1 MLHLDWARAQK
12 PSFLFLVA
20 DFLWGRYHNSLTEK
34 YTTCPSD
41 FGAMV
46 LFVPGFVHDLHIL
59 SHVLQC
65 RIIHILM
72 TTVPQFKAP
81 VYYVLKSLFLVHDG
95 DVWGLWIRDTL
106 KTPILIMHMNKN
118 IICHLLCRSMK
129 KLYQVLYTY
138 FFFWVIKRKKIY
150 LYYTACEQ
158 KRALWVADA
167 HFPPLSLSF
176 CLWLSVFLSLYL
188 ISFCPLS
195 LHSRAL
201 LHYVSC
207 NRSPLFVF
215 QNHNQ
220 HVFMLKWRRSC
231 MRSHSE
237 HML

>member
-1 MLHLDWARAQK
+1 
-12 PSFLFLVA
+12 
-20 DFLWGRYHNSLTEK
+20 
-34 YTTCPSD
+34 
-41 FGAMV
+41 MV

-129 KLYQVLYTY
+129 KLYQVLYTCI
-138 FFFWVIKRKKIY
+138 FFFLGDQKKENLPV
-150 LYYTACEQ
+150 LYS
-158 KRALWVADA
+158 LWAEEGTMSCWCTFSTSV
-167 HFPPLSLSF
+167 PSF

-231 MRSHSE
+231 MRPHSE

>member
-1 MLHLDWARAQK
+1 
-12 PSFLFLVA
+12 
-20 DFLWGRYHNSLTEK
+20 
-34 YTTCPSD
+34 
-41 FGAMV
+41 MV

-129 KLYQVLYTY
+129 KLYQVLYTCIFF

-167 HFPPLSLSF
+167 HFPPLSSLSVCGCLSF
-176 CLWLSVFLSLYL
+176 CLCISSLSVLSHCTHVLCSTMFLVTVRHYLYSKIIINMYLCWNGGDPVWGRTQNTCCNTGGDWKWL
-188 ISFCPLS
+188 IVDSVMLFDIMVSTYSFI
-195 LHSRAL
+195 
-201 LHYVSC
+201 
-207 NRSPLFVF
+207 
-215 QNHNQ
+215 
-220 HVFMLKWRRSC
+220 
-231 MRSHSE
+231 E
-237 HML
+237 